1 MVRVNHAKPQL
12 KSMQVPITDIA
23 ERAGFAEHRAMLAAF
38 KKYCG
43 VTPTEYRKQYYADFE
58 WRAGD
63 ERVTATPNKP
73 LPLSS
78 ARQMMQDSTVNQ

>member
-1 MVRVNHAKPQL
+1 MPSTELCWQRSK
-12 KSMQVPITDIA
+12 T
-23 ERAGFAEHRAMLAAF
+23 
-38 KKYCG
+38 YCG
-43 VTPTEYRKQYYADFE
+43 VTPTAYRKQYYADFE
-58 WRAGD
+58 WRADD